1 MSDDFYLNQV
11 KKSVTFIFIE
21 ESNRKPLPLRTGFF
35 VGIKPESGEGHA
47 VYFVTAKHVLRNPA
61 TDKFYD
67 KILLRLNTKKGTVE
81 YIDLDLSKHTILSHP
96 DDDVDLAATLLYPS
110 QDSYDY
116 LYIPEDYFT
125 NTDILVQKGIRE
137 GSFLQEC

>member
-1 MSDDFYLNQV
+1 
-11 KKSVTFIFIE
+11 
-21 ESNRKPLPLRTGFF
+21 
-35 VGIKPESGEGHA
+35 
-47 VYFVTAKHVLRNPA
+47 LRNPA